1 MEKIIRCVSW
11 FVIIVSSGKV
21 NAQVSD
27 SFHILNVF
35 HIASGGRWDY
45 IATGPDNNR
54 LYVSHGTQVNI
65 LNETTGDSI
74 GVIENTIGVHGVA
87 FDKATNKGFTS
98 NGKLNTVS
106 VFDLTTDSV
115 LTQIPTEKNPDA
127 IFYESFS
134 KKIITC
140 NGHSNSLSV
149 IDPALN
155 KVIATIPVE
164 GNPETA
170 VSDDNGKMYV
180 NIENK
185 NEIAVINTKTFT
197 VEKYWPLA
205 PGEGP
210 AGFAIDIH
218 TNRLFS
224 GCSDTKSLVILDAIN
239 GQVIDTIPIGAH
251 CDGVAFDNFTKN
263 IFASCGDGTLTVIN
277 EMAQNKFVITAK
289 VPTKKGARTITVD
302 EHTHLIY
309 LPTADFETLSVTD
322 TTKNIRPQ
330 MIPGTFEVIVVGK

>member
-1 MEKIIRCVSW
+1 MKKIIGCISW
-11 FVIIVSSGKV
+11 LVIMLSSTKV

-35 HIASGGRWDY
+35 HIASAGKWDY

-54 LYVSHGTQVNI
+54 LYVSHGNQVNI

-74 GVIENTIGVHGVA
+74 DVIKNTIGVHGVA
-87 FDKATNKGFTS
+87 FDKATNKGFIS
-98 NGKLNTVS
+98 NGKLNTVT

-115 LTQIPTEKNPDA
+115 LTQIPTEKDPDA
-127 IFYESFS
+127 IFYEPYS

-149 IDPALN
+149 IDPILN
-155 KVIATIPVE
+155 NVIATISVK

-170 VSDDNGKMYV
+170 VSDNNGKVYV

-185 NEIAVINTKTFT
+185 NEIAVINIKTFT
-197 VEKYWPLA
+197 VEKYLPLA
-205 PGEGP
+205 PGECP
-210 AGFAIDIH
+210 AGLAIDIH

-224 GCSDTKSLVILDAIN
+224 GCSDTKSLVILNAIN
-239 GQVIDTIPIGAH
+239 GQVIDIIPIGAH
-251 CDGVAFDNFTKN
+251 CDGVIFDNVTKN
-263 IFASCGDGTLTVIN
+263 IFASCGDGTLIVIN
-277 EMAQNKFVITAK
+277 EISKNKFAIIAK

-302 EHTHLIY
+302 EHTHFVY
-309 LPTADFETLSVTD
+309 LPTADYETLPTVASENV
-322 TTKNIRPQ
+322 KPQ
-330 MIPGTFEVIVVGK
+330 MIQGTFEVIVVGK